1 MSLLSDTGETPQKSL
16 HRLVPSGFL
25 KHEHIREIIQLI
37 NIQAG
42 VSKCN
47 FSGGKPYST

>member
-1 MSLLSDTGETPQKSL
+1 MSLLSDAGGTPQISL
-16 HRLVPSGFL
+16 LRLVPPGFL
-25 KHEHIREIIQLI
+25 KHEHIKEIIQLI